1 LWSDR
6 SQIALRLLARGDV
19 PIDRAFWAARLDAAI
34 GYRRS
39 LRIDAT
45 AYRIVHAEGDGLPS
59 LVVDRYGDVLVVQ
72 ALSQGMDRC
81 LPEILGLLIE
91 RLSPAGVLLRHDVR
105 ARSLEGLP
113 RTVEVVHGRVPE
125 RVVVREGEVELE
137 ADLWRGQKTGL
148 YLDQRENHLALREYA
163 RGRVFDGFAYD
174 GGFAL
179 QVAAAGAEVLAVDL
193 SEEAVARLRRNAERN
208 GLAARVEARVGNV
221 FDVLREAD
229 RAGERFDGIVLDPPA
244 FAPSRSTVDK
254 ALAGYKEINLRALKR
269 LNPGGILA
277 TCTCSYHVDD
287 PAFAN
292 MLLEAALDAKT
303 TVTLLEARTQARDH
317 PIRLGV
323 PETRYLR
330 CFLLS
335 ATPSGVASERRT
347 VEKA

>member
-1 LWSDR
+1 
-6 SQIALRLLARGDV
+6 
-19 PIDRAFWAARLDAAI
+19 
-34 GYRRS
+34 
-39 LRIDAT
+39 
-45 AYRIVHAEGDGLPS
+45 
-59 LVVDRYGDVLVVQ
+59 
-72 ALSQGMDRC
+72 
-81 LPEILGLLIE
+81 
-91 RLSPAGVLLRHDVR
+91 
-105 ARSLEGLP
+105 
-113 RTVEVVHGRVPE
+113 
-125 RVVVREGEVELE
+125 
-137 ADLWRGQKTGL
+137 
-148 YLDQRENHLALREYA
+148 
-163 RGRVFDGFAYD
+163 
-174 GGFAL
+174 
-179 QVAAAGAEVLAVDL
+179 
-193 SEEAVARLRRNAERN
+193 VARLRRNVERN